1 MVVHP
6 VPVLVLCSHPG
17 HGLQGCS
24 GCRSGTPGV
33 CHGNV
38 AMPHLVLWASRP
50 LCGTVTVHAE
60 LPWDSG
66 VAAATNT
73 CLMRA
78 SNMEPNTC
86 IQHMHTT
93 DVSNMCTQCMNATCP
108 MAASSTRIQ
117 HIFSVWPTYAPKRV
131 QHTHLLCA
139 SNAYIQHM
147 HPTHTHEVYIQHTK
161 STRAPNMSTQH
172 VHPMHTSNTRTQYVH
187 PTQWHRTSV
196 STAHGSLHV
205 HCLET
210 TSSCPDFFLC

>member
-1 MVVHP
+1 MPWQRGHATSGP
-6 VPVLVLCSHPG
+6 VGIQTSLWDSHSSCRAAVG
-17 HGLQGCS
+17 FWC
-24 GCRSGTPGV
+24 GCR
-33 CHGNV
+33 CLLH
-38 AMPHLVLWASRP
+38 AS
-50 LCGTVTVHAE
+50 
-60 LPWDSG
+60 
-66 VAAATNT
+66 NT
-73 CLMRA
+73 CLMYA

-161 STRAPNMSTQH
+161 STRAPNMSTQRAPNAYIQH
-172 VHPMHTSNTRTQYVH
+172 THPICAPNAVAPHIRFHSPWV
-187 PTQWHRTSV
+187 
-196 STAHGSLHV
+196 TARALFRNN
-205 HCLET
+205 LLM
-210 TSSCPDFFLC
+210 P

>member
-1 MVVHP
+1 MQWLQKWDPRSVPWQRGHATSGP
-6 VPVLVLCSHPG
+6 VGIQTSLWDSHSSCRAAVG
-17 HGLQGCS
+17 FWC
-24 GCRSGTPGV
+24 GCR
-33 CHGNV
+33 CLLH
-38 AMPHLVLWASRP
+38 AS
-50 LCGTVTVHAE
+50 
-60 LPWDSG
+60 
-66 VAAATNT
+66 NT
-73 CLMRA
+73 CLMCA

-161 STRAPNMSTQH
+161 STCAPNMSTQH

>member
-86 IQHMHTT
+86 IQHMH
-93 DVSNMCTQCMNATCP
+93 
-108 MAASSTRIQ
+108 
-117 HIFSVWPTYAPKRV
+117 
-131 QHTHLLCA
+131 
-139 SNAYIQHM
+139 
-147 HPTHTHEVYIQHTK
+147 PTHTHEVYIQHTK
-161 STRAPNMSTQH
+161 STCAPNMSTQH